1 MEVTSVK
8 IQKIFNDP
16 KQMLV
21 GIASVIIDGMLCIND
36 IRILRSSEKVFGAM
50 PNRMIED
57 GLYKDIIHPI
67 NREGRAILEEAI
79 LSTYAAYVE
88 EKNSESVKEAPEEPK
103 A

>member
-8 IQKIFNDP
+8 IQKIFDDP

-36 IRILRSSEKVFGAM
+36 IRILRSSEKIFVAM

-57 GLYKDIIHPI
+57 GLYKDVVHPI
-67 NREGRAILEEAI
+67 NREGRAILEESI

-88 EKNSESVKEAPEEPK
+88 ERNSDSKEAPEEPK